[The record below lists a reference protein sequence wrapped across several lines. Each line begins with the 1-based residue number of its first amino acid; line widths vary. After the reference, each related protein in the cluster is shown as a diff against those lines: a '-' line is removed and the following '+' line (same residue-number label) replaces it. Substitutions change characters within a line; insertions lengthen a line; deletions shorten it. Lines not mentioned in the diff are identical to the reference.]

1 MDVWNGSTSEKGTI
15 AMDAKRPAADS
26 GKTPAD
32 DNKTNDAL
40 QEQLDDEQLDTT
52 NPEALKEAARLGG
65 NDSYLVESDLED
77 RDAREDGD
85 QPDGRPSPMAN
96 ADNPER

>member
-1 MDVWNGSTSEKGTI
+1 MDTKH
-15 AMDAKRPAADS
+15 PPADS
-26 GKTPAD
+26 GKNPAD
-32 DNKTNDAL
+32 SDKTNDAL
-40 QEQLDDEQLDTT
+40 QEQLDDEQLNTT

-65 NDSYLVESDLED
+65 SDAYLVGSDLED

-85 QPDGRPSPMAN
+85 QPDGRASPMAN